1 VASTLDSQPGRRRPG
16 TPAGLTRADVIAA
29 ALAYIDEYGAD
40 ALSMHKLGAELG
52 VKGMSLYNHVSN
64 KTAVLDGVVEL
75 LWSEV
80 EDAAPAGS
88 DWRESL
94 RALARAIRAVVHR
107 HPNAAPL
114 MVSQS
119 IMPTA
124 ALRTVE
130 AYRIAATRTGQSE
143 AEAYAVLRTIW
154 TYALGS
160 ALSDLSWRSGPGGC
174 TPSVRDL
181 LRPDV
186 PAELAAVA
194 DVFCGQ
200 HDPDKQFELGL
211 ELMLRGLE
219 TPEPQGTRQRA
230 RARRAPR

>member
-1 VASTLDSQPGRRRPG
+1 MATSSNSKSARRRPG
-16 TPAGLTRADVIAA
+16 TAAGLTRAHVIAA
-29 ALAYIDEYGAD
+29 ALAYIDDYGVE
-40 ALSMHKLGAELG
+40 ALSMHKLGSELG

-80 EDAAPAGS
+80 EEAAPVGP
-88 DWRESL
+88 DWCESL
-94 RALARAIRAVVHR
+94 RTLARAIRAVVHR
-107 HPNAAPL
+107 HPNAGPL

-119 IMPTA
+119 IMPVA
-124 ALRTVE
+124 ALRTVRT
-130 AYRIAATRTGQSE
+130 YRIAGTDSGLPEDQ
-143 AEAYAVLRTIW
+143 AYDVLRTIW

-160 ALSDLSWRSGPGGC
+160 ALSDLNWRCGPGC
-174 TPSVRDL
+174 MPTARDL
-181 LRPDV
+181 LRPGTPD
-186 PAELAAVA
+186 ELAEIA

-219 TPEPQGTRQRA
+219 S
-230 RARRAPR
+230 